1 MSIPTVSLF
10 PETFDDD
17 TNLCLVHDSLRVRLL
32 EDYAPGDTSI
42 LIDGDNSLF
51 PSSGYITLTE
61 QCSDPSLRAQTF
73 WYESLTSTSFDGLIL
88 LPEFTDTAKPKFQ
101 TNVTMNVTAAQHNAI
116 KDALIAIQEFV
127 GIKGTTDVRPFGATM
142 EGRLNFLRNLV
153 LRPRAWFSVNQRIG
167 IVPLLVTFTDL
178 SFRDPTNYVW
188 DFGDGSSSNISVI
201 SNDVISTTATQISH
215 IYYQPGIFDVSL
227 TVSNEFG
234 SDVIVL
240 PNLINARLRAPD
252 PALISVTAGAFQEI
266 IDINPDDEFLYTHLV
281 PGIMKTRIN
290 TSFALSVLNNG
301 EQTGDEIISYTW
313 KLGDNLDHTES
324 STTNASYSIGGIYD
338 IKLRVDTEF
347 GAYRITTLENSVEVV
362 EDTNLFLCIFDP
374 VVTGSDV
381 TQNVSAYEFGQISE
395 TFKLT
400 NRSSLPVTRNYNFLS
415 PLEIN
420 YSQQKREFL
429 RNNGFTNRT
438 NILSGDNGTA
448 IVYWAEGGA
457 SGSLLSNQTTRV
469 VEYEGFTDIW
479 RTPASFTF
487 NRPWNWVALNSPNG
501 VYFYFGLDDGGT
513 SSTNAV
519 RTEIEFVTLG
529 QIDTTLSL
537 SNFKN
542 GAEELL
548 TQVGS
553 GTGGQFSVYRR
564 TWNGNNG
571 YIIRNDGV
579 NVFFRLKS
587 FYRTEGILS
596 DPLLYI
602 KKLTDMPGSTKVEGE
617 MVSLTQGVYF
627 FNNSG
632 EIAVYSPTSSTWAVG
647 GPGIN
652 SPSFR
657 SLQDSTVSGFD
668 STANTL
674 IAASDNDRR
683 AYLSYDYSPNAF
695 LRFNE
700 ADLTF
705 QSLTPRPLGEQ
716 FVCGVF

>member
-1 MSIPTVSLF
+1 MSIPTVSNYPDSL
-10 PETFDDD
+10 DSD

-32 EDYAPGDTSI
+32 EDYSPGDTSI
-42 LIDGDNSLF
+42 TIDGDNSLF
-51 PSSGYITLTE
+51 PPSGYITLTE
-61 QCSDPSLRAQTF
+61 QCSAPELRALTF
-73 WYESLTSTSFDGLIL
+73 WYESLTSTTFDGLVL

-116 KDALIAIQEFV
+116 KDALIAIEEFV
-127 GIKGTTDVRPFGATM
+127 GVKGTTDTRPFGATM
-142 EGRLNFLRNLV
+142 EGRLNFLRSLV
-153 LRPRAWFSVNQRIG
+153 LRPRAWFSINQRVG
-167 IVPLLVTFTDL
+167 IVPLLVTFTDM

-201 SNDVISTTATQISH
+201 SNDVISTTAQTVSH
-215 IYYQPGIFDVSL
+215 VYYQPGIFDVTL

-234 SDVIVL
+234 SDVIVF
-240 PNLINARLRAPD
+240 PSIINARSRAPD
-252 PALISVTAGAFQEI
+252 PAVISVTAGAFQMIES
-266 IDINPDDEFLYTHLV
+266 IDPEDEFLYDHLV
-281 PGIMKTRIN
+281 PGIIKTRIN
-290 TSFALSVLNNG
+290 TSVALSILESG

-313 KLGDNLDHTES
+313 KLGDDLSHVDSPTA
-324 STTNASYSIGGIYD
+324 NASYSVGGIYD

-347 GAYRITTLENSVEVV
+347 DAYRITTLEGGIEVV

-374 VVTGSDV
+374 VITGSGV
-381 TQNVSAYEFGQISE
+381 TQNMSAYEFGQLSE
-395 TFKLT
+395 TFKVT
-400 NRSSLPVTRNYNFLS
+400 NRSALPVTRNYNFLS
-415 PLEIN
+415 TGEIN
-420 YSQQKREFL
+420 YAQQKREFL

-438 NILSGDNGTA
+438 NITSGDNGTA
-448 IVYWAEGGA
+448 LAYWAEGAAEGA
-457 SGSLLSNQTTRV
+457 PLSSHTVRMM
-469 VEYEGFTDIW
+469 EYEGFTDIW
-479 RTPASFTF
+479 RTPSSFTF
-487 NRPWNWVALNSPNG
+487 NRPWNWVSLDSPTG
-501 VYFYFGLDDGGT
+501 VYFYFGLDNSGT
-513 SSTNAV
+513 SATNTT

-529 QIDTTLSL
+529 QINTTLTA

-542 GAEELL
+542 GADELL

-553 GTGGQFSVYRR
+553 GTGGQFSVYRS

-571 YIIRNDGV
+571 YILRNDGV

-596 DPLLYI
+596 DPVLYI
-602 KKLTDMPGSTKVEGE
+602 RKLTDMPGSTKLEGE

-632 EIAVYSPTSSTWAVG
+632 EIAVYSPTSNTWAVG
-647 GPGIN
+647 GPGVN

-657 SLQDSTVSGFD
+657 SLQDSSVSGFD
-668 STANTL
+668 NPANTL
-674 IAASDNDRR
+674 LATSDKDRR

-705 QSLTPRPLGEQ
+705 VALTSRPLGEQ